1 MEKLVGWGVVIG
13 NMVVKSFK
21 IVEIIYFQTRRSCQ
35 FEMKEKKREISML
48 SEENSALKSVMKGQ
62 EGEMQREINNLL
74 VKMKGLSA
82 KKTELI

>member
-1 MEKLVGWGVVIG
+1 
-13 NMVVKSFK
+13 MVVKSVK
-21 IVEIIYFQTRRSCQ
+21 IVDIIYFQTRRSCQ

-82 KKTELI
+82 IKTELI

>member
-1 MEKLVGWGVVIG
+1 
-13 NMVVKSFK
+13 
-21 IVEIIYFQTRRSCQ
+21 
-35 FEMKEKKREISML
+35 MKEKKREISML

-82 KKTELI
+82 IKTELILLCSIQSRLFGTEQDKRVG